1 MLAGSSWSQVMND
14 DENDAVGYGRPPLH
28 SRFKPGQSGNRKG
41 RPKESVSFASELA
54 EELAEVIADPH
65 GGGLCTKRR
74 AIAKGLIAKAI
85 TGDAKA
91 AIAVISLSAKL
102 PESAAEDPRA
112 AHDEAFVQK
121 LNEREQNVAEE
132 GQAIATSEPESD

>member
-1 MLAGSSWSQVMND
+1 MSD
-14 DENDAVGYGRPPLH
+14 DENDTVGYGRPPLH
-28 SRFKPGQSGNRKG
+28 SRFKPGQSGNRNG
-41 RPKESVSFASELA
+41 RPKGTTSFASELA

-91 AIAVISLSAKL
+91 AIAVIGLCAKLL

-132 GQAIATSEPESD
+132 QQVIATPAETESD